1 MLLLFIIILSIWFNH
16 IWILN
21 NESFILGI
29 FLIMFFLIIYIF
41 LSFSIK
47 LYFFSN
53 VNYIL
58 NLLKYSNI
66 INIYIDKVLYYNI
79 AIKNKLLIKL
89 LSNKNKLIN
98 VLVFLSYK
106 FNKLLF
112 FGILNFFLVLKR
124 NLFKI
129 LKNNKLLIIKNN
141 IKKCEIIL

>member
-21 NESFILGI
+21 NESFILSI
-29 FLIMFFLIIYIF
+29 FLIIFFLIIYIF

-47 LYFFSN
+47 SYFFSN

-66 INIYIDKVLYYNI
+66 INIYIDKIICYNI
-79 AIKNKLLIKL
+79 SIKNKLLIKL

-106 FNKLLF
+106 FNNLLF
-112 FGILNFFLVLKR
+112 SSILNFFLVLKR
-124 NLFKI
+124 NLFKV
-129 LKNNKLLIIKNN
+129 LKNNKLLIVKNS